1 MSVAETLDTV
11 LDKVR
16 SLVQAESVVG
26 KPIQAPD
33 GTIIV
38 PVCRITVG
46 FGGGGGTHSA
56 DKEGVATGAGAV
68 VSPVA
73 FLVLRPDRTDLVPLD
88 RESWQFGKVVDFI
101 PDIIEKFR
109 RKTAVP
115 DKPKD

>member
-33 GTIIV
+33 GSIIV

-46 FGGGGGTHSA
+46 FGGGGGTKSQG
-56 DKEGVATGAGAV
+56 EGVATGAGAV
-68 VSPVA
+68 VTPVA

-88 RESWQFGKVVDFI
+88 RESWQFGKIVDFI

-109 RKTAVP
+109 RKAPETPQA
-115 DKPKD
+115 

>member
-16 SLVQAESVVG
+16 DLVQAESVVG

-33 GTIIV
+33 GTVIV

-46 FGGGGGTHSA
+46 FGGGGGNQA
-56 DKEGVATGAGAV
+56 ERNGVATGAGAV

-88 RESWQFGKVVDFI
+88 KDSWQFGKVVDFI
-101 PDIIEKFR
+101 PDLVDRFR
-109 RKTAVP
+109 RKSGAG
-115 DKPKD
+115 KQES

>member
-1 MSVAETLDTV
+1 MSVAETLDSV
-11 LDKVR
+11 LEKVK

-33 GTIIV
+33 GSIIV
-38 PVCRITVG
+38 PVCRISVG
-46 FGGGGGTHSA
+46 FGGGGGS
-56 DKEGVATGAGAV
+56 KSQGEGVATGAGAV
-68 VSPVA
+68 VTPVA

-109 RKTAVP
+109 RKTP
-115 DKPKD
+115 ENPST